1 MSENILKIRDLSV
14 NYHTDRGKL
23 KALRHVNLD
32 IPKGSIVGV
41 VGESGCGK
49 STLITSIIRQ
59 LDDNADIRNGLI
71 EFEKQDLLKL
81 SQDNMRNISGTKI
94 SIVFQNPMSTLNP
107 VISIGRQM
115 IDIQYRDKIV
125 RRQKNNVRLIC

>member
-1 MSENILKIRDLSV
+1 MMENILRIRDLSV
-14 NYHTDRGKL
+14 NYQTNRGIL

-32 IPKGSIVGV
+32 IPKSSIVGV

-59 LDDNADIRNGLI
+59 LDDNADIPNGLI
-71 EFEKQDLLKL
+71 EFEKQDLLKF
-81 SQDNMRNISGTKI
+81 SKEKMRNISGTKI

-107 VISIGRQM
+107 VITIGRQM
-115 IDIQYRDKIV
+115 IDIQYRDKIS
-125 RRQKNNVRLIC
+125 KKIKKTTIN

>member
-1 MSENILKIRDLSV
+1 MMENILRVRDLSV
-14 NYHTDRGKL
+14 NYQTNRGIL

-32 IPKGSIVGV
+32 IPKSSIVGV

-59 LDDNADIRNGLI
+59 LDDNADIPNGLI

-81 SQDNMRNISGTKI
+81 SKDKMRNISGTKI

-115 IDIQYRDKIV
+115 IDIQYRDTIST
-125 RRQKNNVRLIC
+125 